1 MTVKDCVG
9 GGGGKL
15 FLNGCFSYSITF
27 WKIVFQNMTGK
38 QHSNLRPNFEDNE
51 TEINHG
57 DIEIRRARGLEI
69 YHLQQVSALNC
80 VGLNFWNTVCQKT
93 WSPELPS
100 HVYDKKKKKKV
111 CLIQT
116 CIHTLYMYV
125 CWTHLWPKALHAKPP
140 VLFLFLF
147 CLFCFVS
154 FCFSRQ
160 EEKILFLKI
169 DQKRPKKKKKG

>member
-1 MTVKDCVG
+1 MLVHFPTHDCQRLCR
-9 GGGGKL
+9 GGGKF

-69 YHLQQVSALNC
+69 YHLQQVSALNLSRPKFLKYGMSKDLVTRTSISC
-80 VGLNFWNTVCQKT
+80 LRQ
-93 WSPELPS
+93 
-100 HVYDKKKKKKV
+100 KKKKKV

-125 CWTHLWPKALHAKPP
+125 CWTHL
-140 VLFLFLF
+140 
-147 CLFCFVS
+147 
-154 FCFSRQ
+154 
-160 EEKILFLKI
+160 
-169 DQKRPKKKKKG
+169 

>member
-9 GGGGKL
+9 GGGKI

-69 YHLQQVSALNC
+69 YHLQQVSALNLSRPKFLKYGMSKDLVTRTSISC
-80 VGLNFWNTVCQKT
+80 LRQ
-93 WSPELPS
+93 
-100 HVYDKKKKKKV
+100 KKKKKFVLYKPAYIH
-111 CLIQT
+111 CT
-116 CIHTLYMYV
+116 CMYV
-125 CWTHLWPKALHAKPP
+125 GPTFDPKPYTQSP
-140 VLFLFLF
+140 
-147 CLFCFVS
+147 LFCFCFVLVARKKK
-154 FCFSRQ
+154 FCF
-160 EEKILFLKI
+160 
-169 DQKRPKKKKKG
+169 